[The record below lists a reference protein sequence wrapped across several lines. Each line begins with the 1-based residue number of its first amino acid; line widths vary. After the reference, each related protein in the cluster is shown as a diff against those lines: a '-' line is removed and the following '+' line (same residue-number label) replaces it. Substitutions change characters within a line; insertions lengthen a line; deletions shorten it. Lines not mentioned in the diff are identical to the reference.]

1 MEEIICSLFFIQI
14 LTRKDWSWYLKW
26 LYIWNE
32 ERNEVEE
39 FLLDIHKIEVRTILT
54 REWIISNLG
63 KLMQEYFLEKIFVS
77 LVIFIPIFSFMVF
90 LVFFSI

>member
-1 MEEIICSLFFIQI
+1 MKQIWDVQFINLEANGREIICPLLFFIQI

-39 FLLDIHKIEVRTILT
+39 SLLDIHKIEVRTILT
-54 REWIISNLG
+54 REWILSNLG
-63 KLMQEYFLEKIFVS
+63 KLMQEYFLKKKYLF
-77 LVIFIPIFSFMVF
+77 P
-90 LVFFSI
+90 